1 MLINILFTPCYY
13 LTEFRFDLGLVALS
27 EWDKVED
34 RDKQKRFVP
43 YKMWYVGN
51 QDFKMQN
58 FWFPE

>member
-1 MLINILFTPCYY
+1 ML
-13 LTEFRFDLGLVALS
+13 LTEFRFDLGLVTLS

-58 FWFPE
+58 FWFLE